1 MSSVLSQVV
10 GVPAVIVAV
19 APPLPTE
26 TDTETRQ
33 LLSFVVFDEQGLSLS
48 IAFTTTLWHSN
59 S

>member
-1 MSSVLSQVV
+1 MV
-10 GVPAVIVAV
+10 GVPEVIVAV

-26 TDTETRQ
+26 TETETRQ

-48 IAFTTTLWHSN
+48 IAFTTTLWHSD